1 MSDFDVEKALHS
13 QIRRAVIA
21 WEEGGGDIEV
31 MLKARLAG
39 YRPPA
44 LPASKETSD
53 RLVELRSMAER
64 QTEVYAKMLELEG
77 VVLLAEFDR
86 KMFDDMLD
94 WNEETGNDFADVIL
108 FLLDVISDKFDV
120 MKSVL
125 LDLPATRTHGV
136 FTPSTEWVRIMVG
149 YAMTTAVDR
158 KMSVEDARQEG
169 YAWFDRWIAA
179 VSGERGRD
187 FMAEVE
193 ADVSVANEIV

>member
-1 MSDFDVEKALHS
+1 MSDFDVEKVLHS

-31 MLKARLAG
+31 ILKSRLAG

-44 LPASKETSD
+44 LPASKETS
-53 RLVELRSMAER
+53 
-64 QTEVYAKMLELEG
+64 
-77 VVLLAEFDR
+77 
-86 KMFDDMLD
+86 
-94 WNEETGNDFADVIL
+94 
-108 FLLDVISDKFDV
+108 SDKFDV
-120 MKSVL
+120 MKSFL

-179 VSGERGRD
+179 VSGERSRD

-193 ADVSVANEIV
+193 SDVSVANEIV